1 VALYTIKQAI
11 KKDHTLSYTT
21 VIFQGILGNAFFGG
35 IFHRQKSNFG
45 EITL

>member
-21 VIFQGILGNAFFGG
+21 VIFQGILGNAFFGEFF
-35 IFHRQKSNFG
+35 IDKSNFG